1 MSNPPSSRNTLFMQC
16 HPSGNRF
23 YFPHIDGLEI
33 DPTKIS
39 AEDIAYALSVQPR
52 FGGHCHPV
60 MSVAEHCWR
69 VSYEVERENAL
80 LGLMH
85 DDAEYLC
92 IDLPTPIKAL
102 VPDYKTIERI
112 VHEAIAEKFG
122 FIEYRLDDVTRA
134 DRVLFCTEIRDL
146 MGGTDG
152 WNVRSPVL
160 EPLPRRIIPMPRKLA
175 RIMFLRR
182 LDELTAKPIRPMGFF
197 NGLRWVIWRLKSW
210 IKRKPESI

>member
-1 MSNPPSSRNTLFMQC
+1 MFMQC
-16 HPSGNRF
+16 HPSRNRF
-23 YFPHIDGLEI
+23 WFPSIDEFEMPLSQI
-33 DPTKIS
+33 K
-39 AEDIAYALSVQPR
+39 AEDIAYALSEQPR
-52 FGGHCHPV
+52 FGGHCCPV

-69 VSYEVERENAL
+69 VSYVTAPENAL
-80 LGLMH
+80 AGLLH
-85 DDAEYLC
+85 DAAEFLC
-92 IDLPTPIKAL
+92 IDLPTPIKVL
-102 VPDYKTIERI
+102 LPDYKIIERRI
-112 VHEAIAEKFG
+112 REPLAAKFG
-122 FIEYRLDDVTRA
+122 FDRNLGEDVNLA
-134 DRVLFCTEIRDL
+134 DLVMFCTEIRDL